1 MKKKF
6 TQNKVLRMA
15 FELIGV
21 LICLFVIFIQRTNQ
35 NELYWSQ
42 FVHSLYLTFGRTLFV
57 FGLSFILLPSL
68 LGIKSLVFFMMD
80 TKFFNFVAKV
90 SYCTYLV
97 HMNFIYQGTATV
109 KIELYYDPL
118 TKYTVFVAH
127 SVISIFFGLLFA
139 LMVEIPFVKLQ
150 KTFMT
155 YLIKSKKKQ
164 QKVEVQSAI
173 NETIA
178 EMKPKASP

>member
-1 MKKKF
+1 
-6 TQNKVLRMA
+6 
-15 FELIGV
+15 
-21 LICLFVIFIQRTNQ
+21 
-35 NELYWSQ
+35 
-42 FVHSLYLTFGRTLFV
+42 
-57 FGLSFILLPSL
+57 
-68 LGIKSLVFFMMD
+68 MMD